1 MIKSDVEE
9 CVFRV
14 LASILNVPRLS
25 VNHEASRTTLVEW
38 DSLKH
43 IQVILAL
50 EDDLKVEFSDIEISE
65 LDSASGLIQ
74 AIVAKTAGGRR
85 S

>member
-1 MIKSDVEE
+1 MIRSEVETG
-9 CVFRV
+9 VFRV
-14 LASILNVPRLS
+14 LASILSVPRLS
-25 VNHEASRTTLVEW
+25 VNHEASRATLDEW

-43 IQVILAL
+43 MQVILAL
-50 EDDLKVEFSDIEISE
+50 EDDFKVEFSDIEISE

-74 AIVAKTAGGRR
+74 AIVAKTAEVRR